1 MRVRWRKERSPGG
14 SSLEQEEV
22 EEMKIA
28 VIAADNRQTR
38 LIFPEHLREKLAL
51 HGEVVFNEGGYE
63 PENVKRLM
71 KDADIV
77 VTSWG
82 APRMTKEYLDEAPNL
97 QLILHA
103 AGTVAPIV
111 DEEIWRRGIRVIC
124 AGIAIA
130 KGVAETTLGLMI
142 SASKDFYRLNEQ
154 VHAGG
159 WQLRTDK
166 TVVDLV
172 DITIGIIGAGM
183 TGKLLIDL
191 LKMYEVDIVVYDP
204 YVTEETCREMGVK
217 KVGLEELMRTSDIVS
232 LHASAIPETR
242 HMINA
247 ETLRWM
253 KKDAGFI
260 NTSRGMLVDEQ
271 ALYEHMAAGN
281 LRFACL
287 DVTDRE
293 PPVFENPLRNLKNV
307 IFMPHIA
314 GVVNNGLARIGRHI
328 IKELE
333 LWEEGRPAIHEI
345 TEDIMFRIG
354 KA

>member
-1 MRVRWRKERSPGG
+1 
-14 SSLEQEEV
+14 
-22 EEMKIA
+22 MKIS
-28 VIAADNRQTR
+28 VIAANNRQTQH
-38 LIFPEHLREKLAL
+38 IFPQHLRDKLAT
-51 HGEVVFNEGGYE
+51 HGDLVINEGGHE
-63 PENVKRLM
+63 PEVIKALM

-77 VTSWG
+77 ITSWDT
-82 APRMTKEYLDEAPNL
+82 PRMTAEYLDCAPEL
-97 QLILHA
+97 KLILHA
-103 AGTVAPIV
+103 GGSVAPIV
-111 DEEIWRRGIRVIC
+111 SDDVWQRGIRVIC

-130 KGVAETTLGLMI
+130 RGVAETTLGLMI
-142 SASKDFYRLNEQ
+142 SASKDFYRFNQQ

-159 WQLRTDK
+159 WGEGMDR

-183 TGKLLIDL
+183 TGKLLIQL

-204 YVTEETCREMGVK
+204 YVTEETCREMGVR
-217 KVGLEELMRTSDIVS
+217 KVGFEELMRISDIVS
-232 LHASAIPETR
+232 LHASAIPETA

-247 ETLRWM
+247 ETLKWM

-287 DVTDRE
+287 DVTDPE
-293 PPVFENPLRNLKNV
+293 PPKFDNPLRRLNNV
-307 IFMPHIA
+307 IFLPHIA
-314 GVVNNGLARIGRHI
+314 GVVNNGLARIGRHVI
-328 IKELE
+328 RELE
-333 LWEEGRPAIHEI
+333 LYEQGEKAIHEI
-345 TEDIMFRIG
+345 TEEIMFRIG

>member
-1 MRVRWRKERSPGG
+1 
-14 SSLEQEEV
+14 
-22 EEMKIA
+22 MKIA
-28 VIAADNRQTR
+28 VIAADNRETR
-38 LIFPEHLREKLAL
+38 LIFPPHLREKLKR
-51 HGEVVFNEGGYE
+51 HGEVVFNKGGNE
-63 PENVKRLM
+63 PETIKKVM

-77 VTSWG
+77 ITSWG
-82 APRMTKEYLDEAPNL
+82 TPHLTKEYLDEAPNL
-97 QLILHA
+97 RLILHA

-111 DEEIWRRGIRVIC
+111 DDEIWRRGIRVIC

-130 KGVAETTLGLMI
+130 RGVAETTLGLMI
-142 SASKDFYRLNEQ
+142 SASKDFYRFNEM

-159 WQLRTDK
+159 WGEGKMQ

-172 DITIGIIGAGM
+172 DITIGVIGAGM

-204 YVTEETCREMGVK
+204 YVTEETCREMGVR
-217 KVGLEELMRTSDIVS
+217 KVGFEELMRTSDIVT
-232 LHASAIPETR
+232 LHASAIEETR

-247 ETLRWM
+247 ETLGWM

-260 NTSRGMLVDEQ
+260 NTSRGMLVDEK
-271 ALYEHMAAGN
+271 ALYEHMAKGN

-287 DVTDRE
+287 DVTDPE
-293 PPVFENPLRNLKNV
+293 PPVFDNQLRRLKNV
-307 IFMPHIA
+307 IFLPHIA

-328 IKELE
+328 IRELE
-333 LWEEGRPAIHEI
+333 LWEAGEPAIHEI

-354 KA
+354 KS

>member
-1 MRVRWRKERSPGG
+1 
-14 SSLEQEEV
+14 
-22 EEMKIA
+22 MKIA
-28 VIAADNRQTR
+28 VIAADNRHTR
-38 LIFPEHLREKLAL
+38 LIFPPHLREKLRA

-63 PENVKRLM
+63 PENIKRLM
-71 KDADIV
+71 RDADIL

-82 APRMTKEYLDEAPNL
+82 VPPLTEEYLDEAPKL
-97 QLILHA
+97 QVIFHA

-111 DEEIWRRGIRVIC
+111 DDEIWRRGIRVIC

-159 WQLRTDK
+159 WGQETDK

-183 TGKLLIDL
+183 TGRLLIDL
-191 LKMYEVDIVVYDP
+191 LKMYEVDVVVYDP
-204 YVTEETCREMGVK
+204 YVTEEKCREMGVK
-217 KVGLEELMRTSDIVS
+217 KVEFEELMRTSDIVS

-271 ALYEHMAAGN
+271 ALYEHMAKGN

-287 DVTDRE
+287 DVTDPE
-293 PPVFENPLRNLKNV
+293 PPAFENPLRNLKNV
-307 IFMPHIA
+307 IFLPHIA
-314 GVVNNGLARIGRHI
+314 GTVNNGLARIGRHI

-333 LWEEGRPAIHEI
+333 LWEAGEPAIHEI

-354 KA
+354 KT

>member
-1 MRVRWRKERSPGG
+1 
-14 SSLEQEEV
+14 
-22 EEMKIA
+22 MKIA
-28 VIAADNRQTR
+28 VIAANNRHTQY
-38 LIFPEHLREKLAL
+38 IFPEHLRKRLSE
-51 HGEVVFNEGGYE
+51 HGDVTFNEGGNE
-63 PENVKRLM
+63 PERIKALM

-82 APRMTKEYLDEAPNL
+82 SPALTKEYLDEAPDL
-97 QLILHA
+97 KLILHA
-103 AGTVAPIV
+103 AGSVAPIV
-111 DEEIWRRGIRVIC
+111 DDEIWRRGIRVIC

-130 KGVAETTLGLMI
+130 RGVAETTLGLMI
-142 SASKDFYRLNEQ
+142 SASKDFYRFNDQ
-154 VHAGG
+154 IHAGCWG
-159 WQLRTDK
+159 EGMEQ

-172 DITIGIIGAGM
+172 DITIGVIGAGM

-204 YVTEETCREMGVK
+204 YVTEETCARMGVK
-217 KVGLEELMRTSDIVS
+217 KVGLEELLKVSDIVS

-247 ETLRWM
+247 ETLKLM

-260 NTSRGMLVDEQ
+260 NTSRGMLVDEK

-287 DVTDRE
+287 DVTDPE
-293 PPVFENPLRNLKNV
+293 PPAFDNPLRTLRNV
-307 IFMPHIA
+307 IFLPHIA
-314 GVVNNGLARIGRHI
+314 GVVNNGLARIGRHV

-333 LWEEGRPAIHEI
+333 LYEAGQPAIHEI